1 MCYDH
6 VSSVLVQVRLAGIV
20 VYENDICWLHT
31 AFQAES
37 RWSRRG
43 VTLLANHTSTHHRC
57 PRFMDW
63 HPFMHRCLLTLY
75 SSCISMVLG
84 SIEGTQDVT
93 SYFDKFS
100 LLWKEIDLYRETI
113 WDTLNDGIQYAR
125 LEEVERIYDFLAVL
139 NLKFDIVG
147 GRILR
152 QRPIPSLVEVC
163 YKVRLEEDH
172 TNVISVLTTST
183 IDSSAFSAQS

>member
-1 MCYDH
+1 MPQQYLCLYQTCSSVLGCTMYLCISMIVCVLFSMCYDH

-84 SIEGTQDVT
+84 SIEGIIN
-93 SYFDKFS
+93 
-100 LLWKEIDLYRETI
+100 LDL
-113 WDTLNDGIQYAR
+113 
-125 LEEVERIYDFLAVL
+125 
-139 NLKFDIVG
+139 K
-147 GRILR
+147 
-152 QRPIPSLVEVC
+152 LVNPW
-163 YKVRLEEDH
+163 H
-172 TNVISVLTTST
+172 NPN
-183 IDSSAFSAQS
+183 